1 MNTTNSGTGYY
12 FEDLQ
17 VGMSAA
23 ITRVVSSADIEA
35 FAALTGDDNPIH
47 LDDAWASKTR
57 FGGRI
62 AHGMLTGGLVSAVI
76 GTRLPGPGN
85 IYIRQM
91 LEFRGPVR
99 PGDTVTA
106 EVRIARLEPEK
117 KRVFLD
123 TTCRC
128 GDAEVLRGEAVLR
141 VQSRAEPL

>member
-1 MNTTNSGTGYY
+1 MSVHPGYF
-12 FEDLQ
+12 FEDLEI
-17 VGMSAA
+17 GMSAA
-23 ITRVVSSADIEA
+23 ITRTVTSQDIEA
-35 FAALTGDDNPIH
+35 FSAVTGDCNPIH
-47 LDDAWASKTR
+47 LDEEWAAKTR

-85 IYIRQM
+85 IYIKQT

-99 PGDTVTA
+99 PGDEVTA
-106 EVRIARLEPEK
+106 EVRISHLEPAK
-117 KRVFLD
+117 NRVILA

-128 GDAEVLRGEAVLR
+128 GEAEVLRGEAVLR

>member
-1 MNTTNSGTGYY
+1 MTANSGYF

-17 VGMSAA
+17 VGMSAT
-23 ITRVVSSADIEA
+23 ITRVVTTEDIEA
-35 FAALTGDDNPIH
+35 FSSITGDRNPIH
-47 LDDAWASKTR
+47 LDEEWASKTR

-85 IYIRQM
+85 IYIKQT

-106 EVRIARLEPEK
+106 EVRISHLEPAK
-117 KRVFLD
+117 NRVFLD

-128 GDAEVLRGEAVLR
+128 GDIEVLRGEAVLR

>member
-1 MNTTNSGTGYY
+1 MNTHAGHY
-12 FEDLQ
+12 FEDLE
-17 VGMSAA
+17 VGMSAE
-23 ITRVVSSADIEA
+23 ITRVVTSTDIEA
-35 FAALTGDDNPIH
+35 FAELTGDRNPIH
-47 LDDAWASKTR
+47 LDDAWASQTR

-62 AHGMLTGGLVSAVI
+62 AHGMLTGALISAVI

-85 IYIRQM
+85 IYLRQM

-117 KRVFLD
+117 RRVFLD
-123 TTCRC
+123 TACRC
-128 GDAEVLRGEAVLR
+128 GGVEVLRGEAVLR

>member
-1 MNTTNSGTGYY
+1 MSDYSGYF

-23 ITRVVSSADIEA
+23 ITRVVTAEDIEA
-35 FAALTGDDNPIH
+35 FSAVTGDRNPIH
-47 LDDAWASKTR
+47 LDDAWAARTR

-85 IYIRQM
+85 IYIKQT

-99 PGDTVTA
+99 PGDAVTA

-117 KRVFLD
+117 QRVFLD

-128 GDAEVLRGEAVLR
+128 GDNEVLRGEAVLR
-141 VQSRAEPL
+141 VQSRAVPL

>member
-1 MNTTNSGTGYY
+1 MTTNSGYF

-23 ITRVVSSADIEA
+23 ITRVVTAEDIET
-35 FAALTGDDNPIH
+35 FSALTGDSNPIH
-47 LDDAWASKTR
+47 LDEEWASKTR

-62 AHGMLTGGLVSAVI
+62 AHGMLTGALVSAVI

-85 IYIRQM
+85 IYIKQS

-106 EVRIARLEPEK
+106 EVRIARLEAAK

-128 GDAEVLRGEAVLR
+128 GELEVLRGQAVLR
-141 VQSRAEPL
+141 VQSHDEPL

>member
-1 MNTTNSGTGYY
+1 MAAHPGYY
-12 FEDLQ
+12 FEDLK

-23 ITRVVSSADIEA
+23 ITRTVTREDIEA
-35 FAALTGDDNPIH
+35 FSAVTGDSNPIH
-47 LDDAWASKTR
+47 LDEEWAAKTR

-85 IYIRQM
+85 IYLKQT

-99 PGDTVTA
+99 PGDEVTA
-106 EVRIARLEPEK
+106 EVRISHLEPA
-117 KRVFLD
+117 KRRVVLA

-141 VQSRAEPL
+141 VQSRTEPL